1 MTASGVTAS
10 GVALDAQCLIET
22 EHQLA
27 LADRAWRAELR
38 RLHGPDGVLLHG
50 YGPLGMGEP
59 GTRQRMAYEIRRTA
73 IAAWR
78 RARTRRISAM

>member
-1 MTASGVTAS
+1 MTAQGV
-10 GVALDAQCLIET
+10 VMNAQRLIET

-27 LADRAWRAELR
+27 LADRVWRAEVR

-59 GTRQRMAYEIRRTA
+59 GTRQRAAYEVRRVA

-78 RARTRRISAM
+78 QVRARGVSAM

>member
-1 MTASGVTAS
+1 MN
-10 GVALDAQCLIET
+10 AQRLIET

-27 LADRAWRAELR
+27 LADRVWRAEVR

-59 GTRQRMAYEIRRTA
+59 GTRQRAAYEVRRVA

-78 RARTRRISAM
+78 QVRARGVSAM

>member
-1 MTASGVTAS
+1 MTT
-10 GVALDAQCLIET
+10 QRLIDT

-27 LADRAWRAELR
+27 QADRLWRAEVR
-38 RLHGPDGVLLHG
+38 RRHGPDGVLLHG

-59 GTRQRMAYEIRRTA
+59 GTSQRAAYDIRRAA

-78 RARTRRISAM
+78 RERVRDIPAG

>member
-1 MTASGVTAS
+1 MN
-10 GVALDAQCLIET
+10 AQCLIET
-22 EHQLA
+22 EHRLA
-27 LADRAWRAELR
+27 LADRAWRAEVR

-59 GTRQRMAYEIRRTA
+59 GTRQRTAYEVRRVA

-78 RARTRRISAM
+78 QVRTRGMTAA